1 MQALVNA
8 FLRCL
13 SFLLPPPWF
22 HIGIWWWVGDEHRK
36 MAWPNPRARFKR
48 IKPLADQEVTTE
60 AVSSPSCSSPAAGRR
75 VSPVPPLPAASSL
88 PPESPLGRIWELW
101 QAWGCNFG
109 VSSVRRL
116 LQNQSD
122 LPSASPA
129 LVCAASARAEE
140 GSSLPETE
148 LPGEEKATERT
159 TGEAGATNSDNMSAV
174 TETPSPAAS
183 ISESAGLGLAE
194 ATIECQLQE
203 MRSQVTIRVA
213 IQEAEDEDRDEDFM
227 SNHLDLRGGSCSED
241 DLGRHDKSSGAGTSG
256 GELEEDRWQTPDPDL
271 TQKLIAQIEYYLS
284 DENLE
289 RDAFLLKH
297 VRRNKLGF
305 VSVKLLTSFKKVKHL
320 TRDWRTTAYALR
332 HSQLLEL
339 NEEGRKVRRKAA
351 VPVFASENLP
361 SRMLLVS
368 ELHLWSELA
377 GTAGGQDSAGG
388 GVQQEKLMEHLLK
401 VFGAYGVIASVRV
414 LKPGKELP
422 ADLKKLSSRY
432 TQLGTSECAIVE
444 FEEVEAAINAHE
456 VLGDSDVAVGT
467 GAKVILIGTKPPKKK
482 VPKDKQH
489 YDGSRKNRSLN
500 SRVRELQYIGDDA
513 CSSSETE
520 SNPTSPRLTRKA
532 RPNKL
537 SPPGGGYHQNNH
549 LSPSVSPRSSPWNSP
564 RTSPSVQR
572 KSPHSHKSPLASVG
586 RLSPEPGQRKW
597 ADYSSDS
604 SLTPSGSPWVQR
616 RRQVTSQ
623 ESSPV
628 GSPMLGRKIQN
639 ADGLPPG
646 VVRLPRGPD
655 GTRGFHNNSPGDR
668 GKCTLFE

>member
-1 MQALVNA
+1 MT
-8 FLRCL
+8 R
-13 SFLLPPPWF
+13 S
-22 HIGIWWWVGDEHRK
+22 
-36 MAWPNPRARFKR
+36 NPRARFKR
-48 IKPLADQEVTTE
+48 RKPFTDQEVTTE
-60 AVSSPSCSSPAAGRR
+60 AVSSPSSSSSAAGRR
-75 VSPVPPLPAASSL
+75 VSLAAPLPAVSSL
-88 PPESPLGRIWELW
+88 PRGSPLGRIWELW
-101 QAWGCNFG
+101 QALHCNFG
-109 VSSVRRL
+109 ASFFRRL
-116 LQNQSD
+116 LQNHSG
-122 LPSASPA
+122 LPSACPA
-129 LVCAASARAEE
+129 LVCAASTRAEE

-148 LPGEEKATERT
+148 LAGEEEATERT
-159 TGEAGATNSDNMSAV
+159 TREEAGATDDMSAV

-183 ISESAGLGLAE
+183 ISQSAELGVADV
-194 ATIECQLQE
+194 AIECQLHE
-203 MRSQVTIRVA
+203 MRSQVTIQVA
-213 IQEAEDEDRDEDFM
+213 IQEAEDEDLDEDFM

-241 DLGRHDKSSGAGTSG
+241 DLGRRDKSSGAGTSG
-256 GELEEDRWQTPDPDL
+256 GELEEDSWQPPDPEL
-271 TQKLIAQIEYYLS
+271 TRKLITQIEYYLS

-297 VRRNKLGF
+297 VRRNKQGF

-320 TRDWRTTAYALR
+320 TRDWRTTAYALH

-368 ELHLWSELA
+368 ELHLWPELA
-377 GTAGGQDSAGG
+377 GAAGGQNSAGG
-388 GVQQEKLMEHLLK
+388 AAQQEKLMEHLLK

-414 LKPGKELP
+414 LKAGKELP
-422 ADLKKLSSRY
+422 ADLKKLSGRY

-456 VLGDSDVAVGT
+456 VLGGSDVAVGT
-467 GAKVILIGTKPPKKK
+467 GEEEEEEEEAVSVGVTAGAKVILIGTKPPKKK
-482 VPKDKQH
+482 VPKDKQRD
-489 YDGSRKNRSLN
+489 DGSRKNRSLN
-500 SRVRELQYIGDDA
+500 CRVRELRYIGDDA

-520 SNPTSPRLTRKA
+520 SNPTSPRLSRKA

-572 KSPHSHKSPLASVG
+572 KSPHSHKSPLASAG

-655 GTRGFHNNSPGDR
+655 GTRGFHNNSVGDR
-668 GKCTLFE
+668 GKCTLLE